1 MADSVARRP
10 HTATSVRGLISP
22 PSPILVVWLPFTVFP
37 SSLPLTCLHL
47 LIPPLSYS
55 LSQYSLPSVFLQY
68 VFRLIVFIFSLVD
81 PSVALYLLALPPIF
95 HSAPSRLLPAASILS
110 SSLAVRLKL
119 LILLLNVFSPS
130 LFHGFLFTPPPPSP
144 PPIYFSR
151 LSRSAVSGSSTVTV
165 VYRVAVGSSYDTVQ
179 RWAKNVSGI
188 REIVNKLKQ
197 YLVFSEYRSYIIDKV
212 THKHPW
218 TYKSY
223 FSPTHLIYCHKLQN
237 VLFNSG
243 LHSCNILLIQQNA
256 SLGTRCAAEG
266 RRCL

>member
-130 LFHGFLFTPPPPSP
+130 LFHGFLFTPPPLPTPNLFLQAEPQRCVWLEHSDCG
-144 PPIYFSR
+144 
-151 LSRSAVSGSSTVTV
+151 LQSGCGVKLWHCT
-165 VYRVAVGSSYDTVQ
+165 AVG
-179 RWAKNVSGI
+179 K
-188 REIVNKLKQ
+188 K
-197 YLVFSEYRSYIIDKV
+197 
-212 THKHPW
+212 
-218 TYKSY
+218 
-223 FSPTHLIYCHKLQN
+223 
-237 VLFNSG
+237 
-243 LHSCNILLIQQNA
+243 
-256 SLGTRCAAEG
+256 
-266 RRCL
+266 CLWY